1 MIRLVFPLNITLD
14 SPRPI
19 FKAFIMMF
27 LLSACWIRG
36 LIFLF
41 SVRGELLFR
50 ELTKDM
56 EGVSEFKASSIGGFG
71 RMMRR
76 RFCGI
81 WKILSCRIKIAA

>member
-1 MIRLVFPLNITLD
+1 MV
-14 SPRPI
+14 
-19 FKAFIMMF
+19 F

-71 RMMRR
+71 RNDEEAVLWNIGD
-76 RFCGI
+76 FV
-81 WKILSCRIKIAA
+81 LSDKKDRKSVV